1 MRNAMLTSEVVGGA
15 FLIMGDKSPK
25 ANQKQSAQKK
35 AKAASAAQ
43 KKNMVVAAKA
53 APKPKR

>member
-1 MRNAMLTSEVVGGA
+1 VGGA

-25 ANQKQSAQKK
+25 ANLKQSAQKK

-43 KKNMVVAAKA
+43 KKNMAAAAKA
-53 APKPKR
+53 APNPKR